1 MKKYLR
7 LIITILC
14 IMPNIAN
21 ALGVGFRKINVPL
34 QGAGNEF
41 SMVVL
46 YPTSSKTK
54 PITFGPFKMN
64 VAIGGEIADEKFPL
78 VILSH
83 GSGGS
88 NLSYKDIAFSLV
100 KNGFIVGMPLHP
112 QNNFL
117 DNSLEGSVL
126 NYINRPKH
134 ISSSIDELLS
144 IPDFNTHIDHKKIAV
159 LGHSV
164 GGYTALAAAGGIV
177 NTENL
182 IKLCKNN
189 PSLSDPYCRPV
200 HKNQMI
206 QKVTFS
212 SKDSRI
218 KALVLM
224 APLGVL
230 FMSKD
235 SLNNVDI
242 PILLLKAEK
251 DEELTEPYN
260 SDAIARNI
268 HSINQLTYK
277 TVLGAGHYSF
287 LSSYPKSLQ
296 LELGAIAHDP
306 DGFNRVEFQKNLGMN
321 IADYLYKVLH

>member
-1 MKKYLR
+1 MKRYSHLV
-7 LIITILC
+7 ITILF
-14 IMPNIAN
+14 IIPNITN
-21 ALGVGFRKINVPL
+21 ALDVGFQKVNVPL
-34 QGAGNEF
+34 QGTDNKFPMA
-41 SMVVL
+41 VL
-46 YPTSSKTK
+46 YPTSSETK
-54 PITFGPFKMN
+54 STTFGPFKMN
-64 VAIGGEIADEKFPL
+64 VATGGEVSDGKFPL

-88 NLSYKDIAFSLV
+88 NLLYKDIAFSLV
-100 KNGFIVGMPLHP
+100 NNGFIVGMPLHP

-117 DNSLEGSVL
+117 DNSLEGSIL

-134 ISSSIDELLS
+134 ISLSIDKLLS
-144 IPDFNTHIDHKKIAV
+144 IPDFNAHIDHNKIAV

-177 NTENL
+177 NTENM

-189 PSLSDPYCRPV
+189 PSLSDPYCKPV
-200 HKNQMI
+200 HTNQI
-206 QKVTFS
+206 IKKITFS

-224 APLGVL
+224 APVGAL
-230 FMSKD
+230 FISKD
-235 SLNNVDI
+235 SLKNVDI
-242 PILLLKAEK
+242 PILLLRSEK

-260 SDAIARNI
+260 SEAIAKNI

-296 LELGAIAHDP
+296 LELGAVAHDP
-306 DGFNRVEFQKNLGMN
+306 DNFNRAEFQKQLGIDISN
-321 IADYLYKVLH
+321 YLHKVLH